1 MTRKKITM
9 VDPWQI
15 TSRGWKAFR
24 TPKSVESFTNRYH
37 VHHVYWRTPGKKP
50 ILLVDF
56 NHFKECYQQFRQTT
70 TKPTTPKFK
79 YSTYTTKTSRRRPT
93 VKRTTYKTNARRTTS
108 SRKTWNNRP
117 KTRYSTWSSYRKRS
131 YR

>member
-1 MTRKKITM
+1 M

-24 TPKSVESFTNRYH
+24 TPKSVESFTNKYH

-56 NHFKECYQQFRQTT
+56 NHFKECYQEFR
-70 TKPTTPKFK
+70 KTTPKRTTTTSNKWNK
-79 YSTYTTKTSRRRPT
+79 YSTTKSRRRPAVT
-93 VKRTTYKTNARRTTS
+93 HTTYRTGARKTTS
-108 SRKTWNNRP
+108 RRKTWNNRP
-117 KTRYSTWSSYRKRS
+117 KTRYSGWTNYRKRS